1 MSFSE
6 ASNKYSLLKVG
17 DLSLL
22 SFSLCRKR
30 TETAGADNKKK
41 SYEISKSTLTW
52 AAAYRC
58 FIEYFFLK
66 IA

>member
-22 SFSLCRKR
+22 RFSLCRKR

-41 SYEISKSTLTW
+41 SYKVTETFFPSF
-52 AAAYRC
+52 
-58 FIEYFFLK
+58 FINNGNL
-66 IA
+66 